1 MVEEMQKDKF
11 LIDTK
16 RGKMTRYNAWKYF
29 FDSRDFDFLEH
40 ILHED
45 FMLIEEYSMITKL
58 DAIKYFG
65 ELVEAG
71 WNPSNGKVAAESK
84 NSITVEYNFEQ
95 NGKLSQHTMVQLW
108 KDGKVWREI
117 DLEEEVN
124 P

>member
-1 MVEEMQKDKF
+1 MQKDKF

-29 FDSRDFDFLEH
+29 FDTRDFDCLEH

-45 FMLIEEYSMITKL
+45 FMLIEEYSMTTKL
-58 DAIKYFG
+58 DAIKFFG

-71 WNPSNGKVAAESK
+71 WNPSNGKVVAESK

-95 NGKLSQHTMVQLW
+95 NGKLSQYIMVQLW

-117 DLEEEVN
+117 DIEEEVD